1 MIYEEEGE
9 ELTEA
14 TEPAAEELAE
24 EEVEE
29 IEVTPSKI
37 AMLEQ
42 LVDITRKW
50 ERVIAG
56 EESVESLKSA
66 VSLPVVTKT
75 VKKKKAKKKKA
86 AASKK
91 GKKVEGKKKKAR
103 TKRKGKRGE
112 SSS

>member
-1 MIYEEEGE
+1 
-9 ELTEA
+9 EA
-14 TEPAAEELAE
+14 TEPADEELAE
-24 EEVEE
+24 EEAEE
-29 IEVTPSKI
+29 VEVTPSKI

-66 VSLPVVTKT
+66 VGIPVVTKT

-86 AASKK
+86 AASRK
-91 GKKVEGKKKKAR
+91 GKKVESKKKKAR
-103 TKRKGKRGE
+103 TKRKGKKGE